1 MESQVELKLDTNLE
15 DSLLNS
21 KKMLWAPDF
30 CKENGQHGLSSGGG
44 LGEFLLLY
52 CILLQVEQVYPM
64 EWNFLLKCLKD
75 RTAQSYRFRDQVVF
89 FFFFFKPVLELGY
102 TWKDSVGV
110 GKWVFPK
117 TCHLSIFPLASRK
130 LVF

>member
-1 MESQVELKLDTNLE
+1 MESQVELKLGTNLE

-89 FFFFFKPVLELGY
+89 FFFFF
-102 TWKDSVGV
+102 
-110 GKWVFPK
+110 
-117 TCHLSIFPLASRK
+117 LSQYLS
-130 LVF
+130 